1 MKTMSKGRAR
11 TSSQSR
17 TFRRGTK
24 LAGKSLFLP
33 NESVPVVVQT
43 LTRSQIAAIP
53 KERFSVVEFGAESR
67 GRIISAMKLASTMS
81 KGCVLGVVTS
91 GDSAIGSQYAA
102 IQSAGNRNVEQ
113 ICLPTTTCNNRVR
126 LAARQTHHMGL
137 RYKMHGFGLRHKIL
151 STPKRRKKD
160 VQPMTNGKSL
170 EERILTITEIIGK
183 LQKEVESLTIEVKN
197 SNHSNGDN
205 PPPGSN
211 IFKPG
216 IDETRMSECIF
227 SAREAI
233 MGDKKSCSICGL
245 TVKLVDF
252 CILTHLTLERMG
264 FLANTA
270 QKPFCEYLKTAVFGE
285 EAPIPRTFNEHY
297 HKKPYK
303 DYGKELE
310 QMDFNPAVRPPEK
323 YKNDFCYMAC
333 HKIAEIFHKT
343 DYFEILRS
351 QKKSF
356 EPLVL

>member
-1 MKTMSKGRAR
+1 METMSKGRAR

-53 KERFSVVEFGAESR
+53 KESFSVVEFGAESR
-67 GRIISAMKLASTMS
+67 GRINSAMKLASTMS
-81 KGCVLGVVTS
+81 KGCMLGVVTS

-102 IQSAGNRNVEQ
+102 IQSAINRNVRQ
-113 ICLPTTTCNNRVR
+113 IGLPTTTCNIMVS
-126 LAARQTHHMGL
+126 LAARQTRHMVLSYKFHGL
-137 RYKMHGFGLRHKIL
+137 GPNLLTTRKWRKMCMG
-151 STPKRRKKD
+151 
-160 VQPMTNGKSL
+160 PMTNGKSL
-170 EERILTITEIIGK
+170 EEGILTITEMIGK
-183 LQKEVESLTIEVKN
+183 LQKKAESLTIEVQN
-197 SNHSNGDN
+197 ANRSNGDN

-216 IDETRMSECIF
+216 IDETRMNKCIF

-245 TVKLVDF
+245 KIKLVDF

-270 QKPFCEYLKTAVFGE
+270 QKPFCEYLKAAVFGE
-285 EAPIPRTFNEHY
+285 EAPIPRTFNDHY
-297 HKKPYK
+297 RKKPYK

-323 YKNDFCYMAC
+323 YKNAFCYMAC
-333 HKIAEIFHKT
+333 HKIAEFFHKT
-343 DYFEILRS
+343 DYFEILRG